1 MSLYSYKD
9 FSPKLGDGVYIAPSA
24 DVIGRVFLED
34 NANLW
39 HQVVAR
45 GDVNDIRIGAGTNI
59 QDLSM
64 LHVVEEIPLIIGKGV
79 SVGHGAIIHA
89 CTIGDHCLIGM
100 GSIIL
105 DGAVIGDHCVVA
117 AGSVVAPGKKYPPNS
132 MIMGSPAKVVRQ
144 LSEKEYEGYGN
155 HYKSYLKYKDE
166 FLDDS
171 IVKLID

>member
-1 MSLYSYKD
+1 MSIYSYKD
-9 FSPKLGDGVYIAPSA
+9 FSPSIGEGVYIAPSA
-24 DVIGRVFLED
+24 DVIGRVYLEK
-34 NANLW
+34 NVNLW

-45 GDVNDIRIGAGTNI
+45 GDVNDIRIGEGTNI

-105 DGAVIGDHCVVA
+105 DGAEIGDHCVVA

-144 LSEKEYEGYGN
+144 LTDKEYEGYGN
-155 HYKSYLKYKDE
+155 HYMSYLKYKDE
-166 FLDDS
+166 FLS
-171 IVKLID
+171 PETVKFIS

>member
-1 MSLYSYKD
+1 MPLYSYKD
-9 FSPKLGDGVYIAPSA
+9 TSPELGEGVYIAPSA
-24 DVIGRVFLED
+24 DVIGRVFLEE
-34 NANLW
+34 NVNLW

-105 DGAVIGDHCVVA
+105 DGAVIGEHSVVA
-117 AGSVVAPGKKYPPNS
+117 AGSVVAPGKQYPPNS

-144 LSEKEYEGYGN
+144 LTDKEYEGYGN
-155 HYKSYLKYKDE
+155 HYKSYVKYKDE
-166 FLDDS
+166 FLDES